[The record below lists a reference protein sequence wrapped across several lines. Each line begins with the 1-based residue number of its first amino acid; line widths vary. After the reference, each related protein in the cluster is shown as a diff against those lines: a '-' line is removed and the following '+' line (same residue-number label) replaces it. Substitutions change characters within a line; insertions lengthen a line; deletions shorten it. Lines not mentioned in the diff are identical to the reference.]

1 MIRKL
6 IISILASG
14 SICLLPALGRPE
26 SFEHP
31 HLWILFAVGIAAG
44 LFQPSYNPFQ
54 GDASGRDRGTATQ
67 ILCTVYLTQLF
78 AMIEAV
84 YFRYPASFHW
94 DPAAAVGLG
103 VLLTG
108 LLLRSWAYL
117 TLGRYFTW
125 HVAVQ
130 DDQSVIRSGPFRFV
144 RHPSYTGAL
153 LTYVFT
159 GVFLHAWFAAVIAPV
174 ALYVAFRRRIRLEEE
189 LLCRTFGEEYEDY
202 RREVGALVPRLIK
215 PKT

>member
-6 IISILASG
+6 IVSILASG
-14 SICLLPALGRPE
+14 SICLLPALGRRE
-26 SFEHP
+26 TFEHL

-44 LFQPSYNPFQ
+44 
-54 GDASGRDRGTATQ
+54 
-67 ILCTVYLTQLF
+67 
-78 AMIEAV
+78 
-84 YFRYPASFHW
+84 
-94 DPAAAVGLG
+94 VGLG
-103 VLLTG
+103 VLLSG

-130 DDQSVIRSGPFRFV
+130 NDQRVVRSGPFRFV

-159 GVFLHAWFAAVIAPV
+159 GVFLHAWIAAVIAPV
-174 ALYVAFRRRIRLEEE
+174 ALSVAFRRRIRLEEE

-215 PKT
+215 RKT